1 MAKLLGTLHT
11 NQLEYMLDIMS
22 YILLYSHLLEYML
35 DIISY
40 TLLYSQVLRIHN
52 IFLTWREDGKN

>member
-11 NQLEYMLDIMS
+11 KQ
-22 YILLYSHLLEYML
+22 LEYML

-40 TLLYSQVLRIHN
+40 ILLYSHVLHIHN
-52 IFLTWREDGKN
+52 IF

>member
-1 MAKLLGTLHT
+1 MAKLLGMLHT

-22 YILLYSHLLEYML
+22 YILLYSHVLEYML

-40 TLLYSQVLRIHN
+40 TLLYSHVLRIHN
-52 IFLTWREDGKN
+52 IF